1 MESRQGDAAKSVLV
15 AYASRFGTT
24 VGVAEVVAETAR
36 RADWHVR
43 FADMGQIMAQRL
55 QPESFDLVIL
65 GAPIRYDRWLAEARD
80 FVRRNRAAL
89 RQTRTAAFFTC
100 LTLSRPDQPSR
111 AQAEHYASKIA
122 AILPRTEPR
131 DIGGFAGVLD
141 FAKFPLLQRPFAR
154 ILMSTLGVREGD
166 YRDWSA
172 IKTWA
177 QAQLDF
183 DHA

>member
-15 AYASRFGTT
+15 AYASRFGAT
-24 VGVAEVVAETAR
+24 VGVAEAVAETAR

-43 FADMGQIMAQRL
+43 FADMGQRL

-65 GAPIRYDRWLAEARD
+65 GAPIRYDRWLAEARN

-111 AQAEHYASKIA
+111 AQAEHYASKVA

-131 DIGGFAGVLD
+131 AIGKFAGVLD
-141 FAKFPLLQRPFAR
+141 FAKFPPLQRPFVR

-166 YRDWSA
+166 YRDWVA

-183 DHA
+183 DLA